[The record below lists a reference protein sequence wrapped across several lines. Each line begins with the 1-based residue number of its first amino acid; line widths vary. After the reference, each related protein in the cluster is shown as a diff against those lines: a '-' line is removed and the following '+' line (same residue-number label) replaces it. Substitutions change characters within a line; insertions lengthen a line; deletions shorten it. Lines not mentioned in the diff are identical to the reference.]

1 MNIIQLQY
9 LIDVAELG
17 TFTEAAKKNLMTV
30 PAISISIS
38 QLEEELEAL
47 LFTRSRKGVT
57 PTNEGKKA
65 IQHAISILKTI
76 DKMKNDIS
84 ISRNTNQGNIS
95 IATIPGIV
103 PKIIN
108 TMLDYQKRY
117 PYINVQI
124 VEGDNAT
131 VLNHVKNG
139 VADMGFVTF
148 STTNHDPDIT
158 WQPIIKDEA
167 ILVVSKSSALR
178 FQQSISSNE
187 IKDETIVLYNDPYI
201 KMIAEKFLLD
211 DLSSNKVSL
220 ISNNVDAIF
229 QMVVKAN
236 AITIA
241 TDYIVNLL
249 PSHIKN
255 EIITISINE
264 YAIQSNNFLWRLTR
278 NNEQVSPI
286 LEQFTEQLLSQL
298 T

>member
-9 LIDVAELG
+9 LVDVAELG

-38 QLEEELEAL
+38 QLEEELEVS

-57 PTNEGKKA
+57 PTNEGKKV
-65 IQHAISILKTI
+65 IQYAISILKTI

-84 ISRNTNQGNIS
+84 ISRNTNQGSIS

-108 TMLDYQKRY
+108 TTLDYQKRY

-124 VEGDNAT
+124 VEGDTAT

-139 VADMGFVTF
+139 VVDMGFVTF
-148 STTNHDPDIT
+148 STTNHDSAIS

-167 ILVVSKSSALR
+167 ILVVSKSSAFR
-178 FQQSISSNE
+178 FHQSISSNE

-201 KMIAEKFLLD
+201 KLIAEKFLLD
-211 DLSSNKVSL
+211 DQSSNKVSL

-241 TDYIVNLL
+241 TDYIVNSL
-249 PSHIKN
+249 PSHIKD
-255 EIITISINE
+255 EVITISINE
-264 YAIQSNNFLWRLTR
+264 YAIQSNFLWRLTR
-278 NNEQVSPI
+278 QNEKVSTI
-286 LEQFTEQLLSQL
+286 LEQFTEHLLSQL

>member
-38 QLEEELEAL
+38 QLEEELEVS
-47 LFTRSRKGVT
+47 LFTRSRKGVS
-57 PTNEGKKA
+57 PTNEGKKV

-124 VEGDNAT
+124 VEGDTTT

-148 STTNHDPDIT
+148 STTNQDPAIK

-187 IKDETIVLYNDPYI
+187 IKEETIVLYNDPYI

-249 PSHIKN
+249 PSHIKS
-255 EIITISINE
+255 EVITISINE

-278 NNEQVSPI
+278 NNEQVSTI
-286 LEQFTEQLLSQL
+286 LEQFTEHLLSQL